1 MYLTHWGRENGRNF
15 ADDIFKRIFLNES
28 KWISIK
34 ISLKFVLKS
43 PFDNKSAHVPR
54 QVIIWT
60 NDGLVYWRIYAS
72 LGLNEIIT
80 IAYYM
85 LYAWRSVVFGICFRK
100 LPCCGIYIAK
110 GFKICDQNLTF
121 MGYGDDKRAA
131 NTSTVYLRMAQG
143 SAIGLQWRHN
153 SVISWQI
160 TGDLTVERSVQVS
173 RKEGI
178 KIRHYWS
185 FVKGIQSEASQAEV
199 VSMSS
204 EYLTDDGDVAG
215 MTRRSRVMC
224 LRGGYYH
231 GNGKIHIASRSKD
244 AILSHVTLVILP
256 PVTWTGRKRDDEVVP
271 NS

>member
-1 MYLTHWGRENGRNF
+1 M
-15 ADDIFKRIFLNES
+15 
-28 KWISIK
+28 
-34 ISLKFVLKS
+34 
-43 PFDNKSAHVPR
+43 
-54 QVIIWT
+54 II
-60 NDGLVYWRIYAS
+60 
-72 LGLNEIIT
+72 

-100 LPCCGIYIAK
+100 LHCCGIYIAK
-110 GFKICDQNLTF
+110 GFKIWDQNLTF
-121 MGYGDDKRAA
+121 MGYGDDRRAA
-131 NTSTVYLRMAQG
+131 TTSTLYLRMTQG
-143 SAIGLQWRHN
+143 SAIGFQWRHN

-185 FVKGIQSEASQAEV
+185 FVKGIQSDTGGFTSQLARQAEV

-215 MTRRSRVMC
+215 MTRRSRAMC
-224 LRGGYYH
+224 LRCGYYH

-244 AILSHVTLVILP
+244 AILSHVTLVTLP
-256 PVTWTGRKRDDEVVP
+256 PVTWTGRKRDDEEVP